1 MSIFTDRRALLAGF
15 ALSGCATAPV
25 PAGNELEAALRDT
38 PPDAIISLWPNGVPG
53 AENVSVVEEEIA
65 RPNAEGL
72 PDRIVR
78 YVRTPHL
85 SLFRATRPNGSALL
99 IIPGGGYRHVV
110 IDKEGYEAARW
121 FAARGVTAYVL
132 RYRLP
137 GDGWAAGPDVSL
149 QDAQRAMRVI
159 RTQAGIDPARVAS
172 IGFSAGGHVAASLAT
187 RFDWPLAPDGD
198 ASNAKPDISC
208 FMYPVIT
215 MGEAG
220 HVGSRAYLLG
230 ANPTPEALARYSL
243 ENHARNDMSPTI
255 VIHAADDEAVPL
267 ANGLAIYDAIRRASV
282 RSELHVFE
290 EGGHGFGLRFVRDK
304 PAGIW
309 PQLFF
314 NWGQRHGIFV
324 SA

>member
-1 MSIFTDRRALLAGF
+1 MFTDRRALLAGF
-15 ALSGCATAPV
+15 ALSGCATASA

-38 PPDAIISLWPNGVPG
+38 PPDAIIPLWPNGVPG
-53 AENVSVVEEEIA
+53 AENVSVVEEVIA

-85 SLFRATRPNGSALL
+85 SLFRAARPNGAALL

-137 GDGWAAGPDVSL
+137 GDNWAAGPDVSL

-159 RTQAGIDPARVAS
+159 RTQAGVDPARVAS

-220 HVGSRAYLLG
+220 HAGSRSYLLG
-230 ANPTPEALARYSL
+230 ANPTPEGLARYSL
-243 ENHARNDMSPTI
+243 ENHARRDMSATM
-255 VIHAADDEAVPL
+255 VVHAADDEAVPL
-267 ANGLAIYDAIRRASV
+267 ANGLAIYDAIRRAGV

-304 PAGIW
+304 PADIW
-309 PQLFF
+309 PRLFF

>member
-1 MSIFTDRRALLAGF
+1 MSMFTDRRALLAGF
-15 ALSGCATAPV
+15 ALCGCATAPV
-25 PAGNELEAALRDT
+25 PADNELEAALRDT
-38 PPDAIISLWPNGVPG
+38 PPDAIIPLWPNGVPG
-53 AENVSVVEEEIA
+53 AERVTVIEEEIA
-65 RPNAEGL
+65 RPNGEGL

-78 YVRTPHL
+78 FVRTPHL

-121 FAARGVTAYVL
+121 FAARGVSAYVL

-159 RTQAGIDPARVAS
+159 RGQAGIDPARVAS

-198 ASNAKPDISC
+198 ASSAKPDISC

-220 HVGSRAYLLG
+220 HAGSRSYLLG
-230 ANPTPEALARYSL
+230 ANPSAEALARYSL
-243 ENHARNDMSPTI
+243 ENHARTDMSPTM
-255 VIHAADDEAVPL
+255 VIHAANDEAVPL
-267 ANGLAIYDAIRRASV
+267 ANGLAIYDAIRRANV
-282 RSELHVFE
+282 RTELHVFE

-314 NWGQRHGIFV
+314 NWGQRRGIFV
-324 SA
+324 ST

>member
-1 MSIFTDRRALLAGF
+1 MFTDRRALLAGF

-25 PAGNELEAALRDT
+25 PAGAALEAALRDT
-38 PPDAIISLWPNGVPG
+38 PPDAIIPLWPSGAPG
-53 AENVSVVEEEIA
+53 GENVSVVEEEIS
-65 RPNAEGL
+65 RPNTEGL

-78 YVRTPHL
+78 FVRAPHL
-85 SLFRATRPNGSALL
+85 SYFRAAHPNGSALL

-121 FAARGVTAYVL
+121 FAAHGVHAYVL

-137 GDGWAAGPDVSL
+137 GDGWSAGPDVSL

-159 RTQAGIDPARVAS
+159 RAQTGVEPTRVAS

-198 ASNAKPDISC
+198 DSNARPDISC

-220 HVGSRAYLLG
+220 HAGSRSYLLG
-230 ANPTPEALARYSL
+230 ATPTPEALARYSL
-243 ENHARNDMSPTI
+243 ENHARADMSPTM

-267 ANGLAIYDAIRRASV
+267 ANGLAMYDAMRRCGV